1 MSTWNVKALTEG
13 GVQRVYLCG
22 LPGVGKTTFGKKL
35 AKALDWTFLDL
46 DQWIEKKKGL
56 SVTELFAQGED
67 TFRAAEKEAC
77 IDTFSL
83 DKRVI
88 SLGGGALQDEHL
100 TEQIKGHGLLVHLQ
114 IPREELIT
122 RLHRNQRRPM
132 FKGLSR
138 AETAQ
143 KVVELWQVRK
153 SKYRQ
158 AHGSWNPLMGIP
170 AVNESE
176 RFEHGSI
183 RSAESLKKWLPN
195 SSDARFACIVDEHV
209 SKAHKDLFVDLSQQ
223 IHFIGMYT
231 VPSGERSKS
240 VDSWHKLTT
249 ALLEAGFKRTDTLLL
264 FGGGVTGD
272 LGGFVAST
280 LMRGVRYLQIPT
292 TLLAMVDSAIGG
304 KTGINHP
311 TGKNLVGSFHKAE
324 AVIFDPHFLS
334 TLPKEEWINGSGEIL
349 KYGFIADPTLL
360 EELSTTPFSEL
371 DPDAQRHIIQRCAD
385 IKAMIVAN
393 DFKESGQRMH
403 LNFGHTFAHALEHVA
418 GYGRIPHG
426 LAVLVGMKAAIWLSN
441 QRGATIQDDIIH
453 HHLPENVQ
461 DTLSSLM
468 HSKEGSLQKST
479 NTFIDDLIEAMN
491 RDKKATSNGMRL
503 ILLDD
508 LAHPVIV
515 DDVSADELHRA
526 WSYALA

>member
-13 GVQRVYLCG
+13 GVQRIYLCG

-35 AKALDWTFLDL
+35 AKALGWTFLDL

-56 SVTELFAQGED
+56 SVTELFAQGEE

-77 IDTFSL
+77 IDTFTL
-83 DKRVI
+83 DHKVI
-88 SLGGGALQDEHL
+88 SLGGGALQDEQL
-100 TEQIKGHGLLVHLQ
+100 TQQIKEYGLLVYLQ
-114 IPREELIT
+114 IPREQLIS

-153 SKYRQ
+153 SKYRR
-158 AHGSWNPLMGIP
+158 AHVSWNPMMGVP
-170 AVNESE
+170 AVNDSE
-176 RFEHGSI
+176 TFLHGSI
-183 RSAESLKKWLPN
+183 GSAKGFKKWLPN
-195 SSDARFACIVDEHV
+195 PSKARFACIVDEHV
-209 SKAHKDLFVDLSQQ
+209 AEAHKDLFAELSHQT
-223 IHFIGMYT
+223 HFIGMYK

-240 VDSWHKLTT
+240 VESWRELTT
-249 ALLEAGFKRTDTLLL
+249 ELLEAGFKRTDTLLV

-304 KTGINHP
+304 KTGINHS
-311 TGKNLVGSFHKAE
+311 TGKNLLGSFHKAE
-324 AVIFDPHFLS
+324 AVLFDPHFLS
-334 TLPKEEWINGSGEIL
+334 TLPKEEWVNGSGEIL
-349 KYGFIADPTLL
+349 KYGYIADPTLL

-371 DPDAQRHIIQRCAD
+371 DLDTQRHIIQRCAD

-418 GYGRIPHG
+418 GYGTIPHG
-426 LAVLVGMKAAIWLSN
+426 LAVMIGMKAAIWVSN

-461 DTLSSLM
+461 NTLSSLLR
-468 HSKEGSLQKST
+468 SKGGSLQEST
-479 NTFIDDLIEAMN
+479 NSLIHQLIEAMN
-491 RDKKATSNGMRL
+491 RDKKATSNGIRL

-508 LAHPVIV
+508 LAQPVIV
-515 DDVSADELHRA
+515 DDVSADELHGA